1 MDHGGPQLRH
11 QLNASFRTFELLS
24 FRPSSFSPT
33 HHFFSGSS
41 CLNLDNFSLY
51 RGIIEGHVPF
61 FIEGLRIPS
70 SIQINNAVSTA
81 PPNLI
86 TVYQGSSDF
95 QDAAQSLADADE
107 CRLHCYKGIYYNI
120 PAGWEDAL
128 NCVLGIQNAE
138 YHEVESIA
146 IGERLLRELLIRAK
160 WRWWNPGHYFSC
172 SVEFHQWHMVLFV
185 LRRILVFLA

>member
-1 MDHGGPQLRH
+1 MHSQ
-11 QLNASFRTFELLS
+11 
-24 FRPSSFSPT
+24 
-33 HHFFSGSS
+33 
-41 CLNLDNFSLY
+41 
-51 RGIIEGHVPF
+51 VPF

-95 QDAAQSLADADE
+95 QDAARSLADADE

-120 PAGWEDAL
+120 PVRIKRKQFFYIVRGSHIGVVAGWEDAL
-128 NCVLGIQNAE
+128 NCVLGVPNAE

-146 IGERLLRELLIRAK
+146 IGERLLREAIDQGK
-160 WRWWNPGHYFSC
+160 
-172 SVEFHQWHMVLFV
+172 VEMVEPWALF
-185 LRRILVFLA
+185 

>member
-1 MDHGGPQLRH
+1 MHSQ
-11 QLNASFRTFELLS
+11 
-24 FRPSSFSPT
+24 
-33 HHFFSGSS
+33 
-41 CLNLDNFSLY
+41 
-51 RGIIEGHVPF
+51 VPF

-146 IGERLLRELLIRAK
+146 IGERLLREAIDQGK
-160 WRWWNPGHYFSC
+160 
-172 SVEFHQWHMVLFV
+172 VEMVEPWALF
-185 LRRILVFLA
+185 